1 MNQVIVDTGPIVAYL
16 RAPDHYHAWARHRF
30 EELAP
35 PFWTCEP
42 VLTEAAFLL
51 SRFGG
56 AQNVEVLLALVR
68 RGALR
73 VTFSLADQVG
83 QLLELMKRYQDV
95 PMSLADACLV
105 RMAELRS
112 GSVVLTLDSDF
123 TIYRI
128 HGRTP
133 IPLLI
138 PAHEP

>member
-1 MNQVIVDTGPIVAYL
+1 
-16 RAPDHYHAWARHRF
+16 
-30 EELAP
+30 
-35 PFWTCEP
+35 
-42 VLTEAAFLL
+42 
-51 SRFGG
+51 
-56 AQNVEVLLALVR
+56 VEVLLALVR

-73 VTFSLADQVG
+73 VTFVLADQVG
-83 QLLELMKRYQDV
+83 QLLELLRRYKDV

-112 GSVVLTLDSDF
+112 GGVVLTLDSDF

-133 IPLLI
+133 IPLLM